1 MAKLII
7 VDDHPIFLDGLT
19 QFLGSNGHDVLG
31 GARTEPEAL
40 ELIANSDP
48 EILVLDLSMKEGGGL
63 YILGELRASGCSV
76 PAIFLTVY
84 ISPAQT
90 LAAIEMGVNGIVLKE
105 SDPQE
110 LLACI
115 AKVAAGE
122 NCIDP
127 DIMDKALRYSIQARD
142 KKLKPTSP
150 LTEREKEISQL
161 IRTGLRNRAIAE
173 KCGLTEGTV
182 KVHLHSIFQK
192 LGVRSRAELIV
203 SMIPDDTE

>member
-1 MAKLII
+1 MVKLIV

-19 QFLGSNGHDVLG
+19 QFLKSNGHDVLG
-31 GARTEPEAL
+31 SAKSEQEAMELVADKEPDI
-40 ELIANSDP
+40 LI
-48 EILVLDLSMKEGGGL
+48 LDLSMKDGGGL
-63 YILGELRASGCSV
+63 SVLGEVRASGYSM

-90 LAAIEMGVNGIVLKE
+90 LAAVEMGVNGIVLKE

-115 AKVAAGE
+115 AKVETGE

-127 DIMDKALRYSIQARD
+127 AIMDKALRYSVNAKSR
-142 KKLKPTSP
+142 KPKP
-150 LTEREKEISQL
+150 VHLLTEREKEISQL
-161 IRTGLRNRAIAE
+161 IRAGLRNRAIAE

-192 LGVRSRAELIV
+192 LGVKSRAELIV
-203 SMIPDDTE
+203 SMIPEETE